1 MIKVDVIILFNDK
14 YMLLYSSYIVYVVFL
29 FLVWL
34 WIIL

>member
-29 FLVWL
+29 FLV
-34 WIIL
+34 